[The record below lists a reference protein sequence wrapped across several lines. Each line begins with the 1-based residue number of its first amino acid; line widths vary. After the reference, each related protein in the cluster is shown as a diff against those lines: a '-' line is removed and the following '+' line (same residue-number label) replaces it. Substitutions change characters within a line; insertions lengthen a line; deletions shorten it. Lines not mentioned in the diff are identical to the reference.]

1 MEDHNLIET
10 EIKIIQI
17 QNESLFFSV
26 QINGKKNARMANESV
41 KQAAATLKTAAE
53 MIYQMDD
60 TMTQK
65 EENLC
70 QRANDL
76 RRTSEVTFKTID
88 KLK

>member
-1 MEDHNLIET
+1 MIET

-26 QINGKKNARMANESV
+26 QINGKKNLRMADESV
-41 KQAAATLKTAAE
+41 KKGADILKTAAE

>member
-1 MEDHNLIET
+1 
-10 EIKIIQI
+10 
-17 QNESLFFSV
+17 
-26 QINGKKNARMANESV
+26 MADESV
-41 KQAAATLKTAAE
+41 KKAAATLKTAAE
-53 MIYQMDD
+53 MIYQIDD

>member
-1 MEDHNLIET
+1 M
-10 EIKIIQI
+10 
-17 QNESLFFSV
+17 FFSS
-26 QINGKKNARMANESV
+26 QINGKKNLRMADESV
-41 KQAAATLKTAAE
+41 KKGADILKTAAE

>member
-1 MEDHNLIET
+1 MET

-17 QNESLFFSV
+17 QNESLCFSV
-26 QINGKKNARMANESV
+26 QINGKKNLRMADERV
-41 KQAAATLKTAAE
+41 KKGADILKTAAE

>member
-1 MEDHNLIET
+1 MAEET
-10 EIKIIQI
+10 VNQGKEIY
-17 QNESLFFSV
+17 
-26 QINGKKNARMANESV
+26 
-41 KQAAATLKTAAE
+41 KTTAE
-53 MIYQMDD
+53 MIYQIDD
-60 TMTQK
+60 TMTQM